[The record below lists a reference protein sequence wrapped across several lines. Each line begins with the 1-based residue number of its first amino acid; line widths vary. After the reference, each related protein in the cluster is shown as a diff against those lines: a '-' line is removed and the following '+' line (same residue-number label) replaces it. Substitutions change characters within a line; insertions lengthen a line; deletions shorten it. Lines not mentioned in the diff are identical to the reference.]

1 MKGQVSHE
9 LEVNVPAGQAWELYG
24 TIKLVKLVEKEYDTV
39 EEIEV
44 VEGDG
49 GVGTI
54 LHIKFTPGTPGFAG
68 YKEKFIEIDNEK
80 RVRVTDVVEG
90 GYLDVGFTLF
100 RVIFEIIEKG
110 SDSCI
115 IKSTIEY
122 ELKEEAAANAS
133 FVSTDAVAKIAEIC
147 NNYLLNNKA

>member
-1 MKGQVSHE
+1 MKGQLSHE

-54 LHIKFTPGTPGFAG
+54 LHIKFKPGTPGFAG

-122 ELKEEAAANAS
+122 ELREEAAANAS
-133 FVSTDAVAKIAEIC
+133 FVSIDTVAKIAEISK
-147 NNYLLNNKA
+147 NYLLNNRD

>member
-1 MKGQVSHE
+1 MKGQLSHE

-54 LHIKFTPGTPGFAG
+54 LHIKFKPGT
-68 YKEKFIEIDNEK
+68 Y
-80 RVRVTDVVEG
+80 
-90 GYLDVGFTLF
+90 
-100 RVIFEIIEKG
+100 
-110 SDSCI
+110 C
-115 IKSTIEY
+115 
-122 ELKEEAAANAS
+122 
-133 FVSTDAVAKIAEIC
+133 
-147 NNYLLNNKA
+147 LLNSTLSR